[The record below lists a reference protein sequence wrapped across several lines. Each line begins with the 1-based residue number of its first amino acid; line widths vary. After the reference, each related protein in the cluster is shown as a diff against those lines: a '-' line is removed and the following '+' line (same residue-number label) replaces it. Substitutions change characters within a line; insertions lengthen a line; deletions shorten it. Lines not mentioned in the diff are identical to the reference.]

1 MALRRLTAG
10 FRSSR
15 TSSRR
20 CSSTSQ
26 ITKAR
31 ATEVKSKEF
40 YEEASRHRNYFYVID
55 LKGQLFLE
63 DMVHRNFTTCSKDPK
78 FLYFFFKQ
86 LRANDAKIEPAS
98 FRVGGKERLIV
109 EPYSYLSTCG
119 VEINFVAHEDPY
131 SALGFVGLEERGSSA
146 DLIYPGHVAKEQ
158 LNPAELLFN
167 SETGR
172 LYHVISALPNL
183 IGRLGLLHPSLS
195 LRFADLITCENGQY
209 FFKWE
214 GRLHILRST

>member
-1 MALRRLTAG
+1 MALRRLTAS
-10 FRSSR
+10 FCNSR

-20 CSSTSQ
+20 CSSTAP
-26 ITKAR
+26 ITMAR

-63 DMVHRNFTTCSKDPK
+63 DMIHRNFTTCSKDPK
-78 FLYFFFKQ
+78 FLSFFFKQ

-98 FRVGGKERLIV
+98 FRVGGKERSIV
-109 EPYSYLSTCG
+109 APYSYLSTCG
-119 VEINFVAHEDPY
+119 AEINFVAHEDPY
-131 SALGFVGLEERGSSA
+131 SALGFVGLEERGSCA

-167 SETGR
+167 SESGR
-172 LYHVISALPNL
+172 LYHVISAMPNL
-183 IGRLGLLHPSLS
+183 IGRLGLLHPSLC
-195 LRFADLITCENGQY
+195 LRLADLITCENGQY
-209 FFKWE
+209 FFKWQ
-214 GRLHILRST
+214 GRLHVLRSM